1 MFQVGKGDELRAR
14 RFLAKHGDEV
24 AFQLVDH
31 KEADFLG
38 KRGSSGPPPLEDI
51 EKLRR
56 FRRVLEHER
65 KQPHR
70 LADLAVDGR
79 DLIAIGF
86 APGPELGRA
95 LHELLRE
102 VVDDPSRN
110 THDDLVRRARAK
122 LRQ

>member
-1 MFQVGKGDELRAR
+1 
-14 RFLAKHGDEV
+14 
-24 AFQLVDH
+24 
-31 KEADFLG
+31 
-38 KRGSSGPPPLEDI
+38 
-51 EKLRR
+51 
-56 FRRVLEHER
+56 VLERER

-86 APGPELGRA
+86 TPGPELGRT

-122 LRQ
+122 LRK